1 VRCAPKMDP
10 AEADKFVLLPAG
22 APHDATIFADAPRRS
37 GGADPPPAV
46 PPPRTLGRGPL
57 PYPPE
62 DFVGRAVAMYRVLAA
77 LRRRRLVVL
86 TAPAGG
92 GKTAVAA
99 ALAQHQKARRAF
111 GDGVLF
117 LRVGELRSVDDLGR
131 ALEDALQ
138 LPPLD
143 AAATPAAVRR
153 ALPPLS
159 RAFLSLRDADALIVL
174 DGVDALAATP
184 AFGAALCE
192 LLETTLHVRL
202 LLTAAAPLA
211 YVPHLPAKLTTTAL
225 GALSAADAA
234 RLFARRVGRPLA
246 EILPPDA
253 PPTLESLA
261 AEPALARLRGQPGRI
276 VRCASAVCAEFG
288 ATAPATRGEVRA
300 LVLREL
306 LREDGA
312 AA

>member
-1 VRCAPKMDP
+1 M
-10 AEADKFVLLPAG
+10 
-22 APHDATIFADAPRRS
+22 
-37 GGADPPPAV
+37 
-46 PPPRTLGRGPL
+46 
-57 PYPPE
+57 
-62 DFVGRAVAMYRVLAA
+62 
-77 LRRRRLVVL
+77 
-86 TAPAGG
+86 
-92 GKTAVAA
+92 AA
-99 ALAQHQKARRAF
+99 ALVQHQKARRAF

-143 AAATPAAVRR
+143 EAATPAAVRR

-159 RAFLSLRDADALIVL
+159 RAFLSLRDADALIVF